1 LSLGFRLLLL
11 VLIAAVPV
19 MAVQVVDQLN
29 ERQEQRQEIATDA
42 VRMAELF
49 SEQLSQVVEAARGLA
64 VAAAHMPEVRN
75 RNAEACVAR
84 VRELIQQFPQFVGI
98 GVVGPDGR
106 TFCRTS
112 EGPPIDI
119 SDRAYFQEV
128 LREGR
133 FTASGYIIG
142 RNIQRPSVV
151 FAAPA
156 FGEAGEVSAVVIV
169 AYDLRN
175 LSDVL
180 GRTTLP
186 EGASVSLID
195 PQGIMV
201 ARVPAAEGAVG
212 RQARGS
218 TLMKAISVQRR
229 GAVTA
234 EGIDGVERVYGFAP
248 LVEPARF
255 YAMVGLPLAPALAA
269 IDNRLWRNLG
279 LLGGIFMLAAI
290 AAMAGGE
297 LTIRRPLGKL
307 QKQAKRL
314 AAGDLAARSQLNSG
328 AIGEVGALAAS
339 LDEMARAIA
348 DRQTALAASE
358 EFNRRVLESSHDGI
372 KILDLDGR
380 LLAINDRG
388 SRSLEIAD
396 PSEVRGT
403 YWPDL
408 WDDDARPA
416 VEEALA
422 AALAGQAGRFS
433 GLNRR
438 LSGRDTWWDVIVSPI
453 PDAEGRPER
462 LLVISRDIT
471 EIKQAEDEREALLAE
486 LDHRVK
492 NSLAAIQ
499 SVAVQTLRPGAD
511 VAAFTGRL
519 EAMAKAHN
527 LLSKSRWRGAEL
539 SGLLQVMLG
548 AYGERVTLAGP
559 SVRLGPKMTQT
570 LGMAVHELA
579 TNAAKYGALSAPG
592 GEVALDW
599 RLEGDG
605 QRRLVLDWQERGG
618 PPAAEPGSRD
628 FGLTFIERSLAHE
641 FSGVVEL
648 DFRPEGLHCR
658 MDLPLGRGAAVALP
672 EEEAAPAA
680 AATKG
685 PGAAGIVGSRILLVE
700 DEALAA
706 MEMEQVLKD
715 AGCEVVG
722 PAARLDRALALA
734 EAGGFDAAALD
745 VNLDGEFVFP
755 LAARLRQQGVPF
767 VFVTG
772 YNSRGVFPPEFQDV
786 ARVGKPVQERALT
799 AALAEAIA
807 AAAPEPSRKSA

>member
-1 LSLGFRLLLL
+1 LSLGLRLLLL

-19 MAVQVVDQLN
+19 MAVPVVDQLN
-29 ERQEQRQEIATDA
+29 ERQEQRREIATNA
-42 VRMAELF
+42 VRIAELF

-64 VAAAHMPEVRN
+64 VATAHMPEVRN
-75 RNAEACVAR
+75 RDAEACVAR
-84 VRELIQQFPQFVGI
+84 VRELIRQFPQFVGI

-112 EGPPIDI
+112 EGPQIDI

-156 FGEAGEVSAVVIV
+156 FGEAGEVSAVVVV

-175 LSDVL
+175 LPDVL
-180 GRTTLP
+180 TRMTLP
-186 EGASVSLID
+186 DDASVSLID
-195 PQGIMV
+195 SEGIMV
-201 ARVPAAEGAVG
+201 ARVPAAEGAIG
-212 RQARGS
+212 RQARGPA
-218 TLMKAISVQRR
+218 LMEAIRAQRR

-234 EGIDGVERVYGFAP
+234 EGVDGVERVYGFAP

-269 IDNRLWRNLG
+269 IDNRLWRSLG
-279 LLGGIFMLAAI
+279 LLGGIFLLAAI
-290 AAMAGGE
+290 AAMTGGE
-297 LTIRRPLGKL
+297 LTIRRPLGQL
-307 QKQAKRL
+307 QKQAERL
-314 AAGDLAARSQLNSG
+314 AAGDLAARSQLNSA

-339 LDEMARAIA
+339 LDEMARAVA

-372 KILDLDGR
+372 KILDVDGR

-388 SRSLEIAD
+388 ARSLEIAD

-403 YWPDL
+403 FWPDL
-408 WDDDARPA
+408 WADDSRPA
-416 VEEALA
+416 VQEALA
-422 AALAGQAGRFS
+422 AARAGKAGRFS
-433 GLNRR
+433 GLHRR
-438 LSGRDTWWDVIVSPI
+438 LSERDTWWDVIVSPI
-453 PDAEGRPER
+453 PDAEGKPER

-471 EIKQAEDEREALLAE
+471 EIKQAGDEREALLAE

-499 SVAVQTLRPGAD
+499 SIAVQTLRPGAD

-527 LLSKSRWRGAEL
+527 LLSKSGWQGAEL
-539 SGLLQVMLG
+539 SVLLQTMLAG
-548 AYGERVTLAGP
+548 SGERIALAGP
-559 SVRLGPKMTQT
+559 PVRLKPKMTQT

-579 TNAAKYGALSAPG
+579 TNAAKYGALSEAG
-592 GEVALDW
+592 GEVVLEW
-599 RLEGDG
+599 RLEGEG
-605 QRRLVLDWQERGG
+605 QRRLVLEWQERGG
-618 PPAAEPGSRD
+618 PPAAEPGRRD

-641 FSGVVEL
+641 FGGVVEL
-648 DFRPEGLHCR
+648 DFRPGGLYCR
-658 MDLPLGRGAAVALP
+658 MDLPLGRGTAADLP
-672 EEEAAPAA
+672 EAEAAPAA
-680 AATKG
+680 AAMQR
-685 PGAAGIVGSRILLVE
+685 PGAAGLVGSRILLVE

-706 MEMEQVLKD
+706 MEMELLLKE

-722 PAARLDRALALA
+722 PASRLDRALALA

-755 LAARLRQQGVPF
+755 LAARLREQGVPF
-767 VFVTG
+767 VFMTG

-786 ARVGKPVQERALT
+786 TRVGKPVQERALT

-807 AAAPEPSRKSA
+807 AAAPEPSRKTA